1 MKIAVLGGTGKIG
14 FGLAMR
20 WARAGEHV
28 TIGSRAA
35 EKATAAA
42 AEASAKCGATVHG
55 AANRDAA
62 AAADVVVLAVPFEAQ
77 AGTLTDVHDAVQGKL
92 FVTAVNPVDPA
103 RLHVAILPPEGS
115 ATEQAQRQLG
125 AGVKVVAAFQTVP
138 SFVAREFKLDYE
150 GDVLV
155 CGDDA
160 AAKEATRALVEK
172 AGFRAF
178 DAGPLANAY
187 VVEGLVSLSLAIKK
201 VHPLKRLGFRV
212 VGTPA

>member
-20 WARAGEHV
+20 WARAGEEV
-28 TIGSRAA
+28 TIGSRTA
-35 EKATAAA
+35 EKAAAAA
-42 AEASAKCGATVHG
+42 AEATGKCGVAISGATNRE
-55 AANRDAA
+55 AAS
-62 AAADVVVLAVPFEAQ
+62 AADVVLLAVPFEAQ
-77 AGTLTDVHDAVQGKL
+77 ASTLADVHDALQGKL
-92 FVTAVNPVDPA
+92 MITAVNPVDPA

-115 ATEQAQRQLG
+115 STEQAQRQLG
-125 AGVKVVAAFQTVP
+125 DGVKVVAAFQTIP
-138 SFVAREFKLDYE
+138 SFVAREFKLVYE

-155 CGDDA
+155 CGDDGD
-160 AAKEATRALVEK
+160 AKARTRELVEK

-201 VHPLKRLGFRV
+201 AHPLKRLGFRV
-212 VGTPA
+212 VGAPT